1 MNRRITI
8 AAVAVTLAAFGLS
21 QSRLPATASLVGT
34 YLAEGQASTRYV
46 LTLNGDLSATL
57 RADSTVSGR
66 AADLRGSWIIDS
78 PSVQVSLSGA
88 DEATTLMLT
97 LRDRSLVVTGS
108 GSREALAGLV
118 FERAAEPPPANGPAQ
133 P

>member
-34 YLAEGQASTRYV
+34 YLAEGQASMRYV

-57 RADSTVSGR
+57 LTDSTDSGR
-66 AADLRGSWIIDS
+66 PADLRGSWIIDAA
-78 PSVQVSLSGA
+78 SVQVSLSGGN
-88 DEATTLMLT
+88 ETTTLVLT

-118 FERAAEPPPANGPAQ
+118 FERAAEPPSDNDPAQ